1 MQAWSTSRKGAV
13 AEAEIAAAA
22 IRLELPVLRP
32 VAEGGRYDIVIDIG
46 ERLLRVQCKWASRI
60 GDVLNVRCATSRH
73 TPRGYIKTT
82 YSVDEIDVIAAYAPD
97 TDRCYLIPIGEA
109 AGMAALSLRLEPT
122 RNNQAT
128 NVRWARDY
136 EFETAL
142 RRDWGV
148 GRRLTVMGQG
158 RSQNLKPIL
167 WTALGL

>member
-1 MQAWSTSRKGAV
+1 MEEWTSGRKGAV

-32 VAEGGRYDIVIDIG
+32 VAEGGRYDIVIDVG
-46 ERLLRVQCKWASRI
+46 TRLLRVQCKWASRI
-60 GDVLNVRCATSRH
+60 GNVLNVRCATSRH

-82 YSVDEIDVIAAYAPD
+82 YSADEIDAIAAYAPD
-97 TDRCYLIPIGEA
+97 TDRCYLIPISEA
-109 AGMAALSLRLEPT
+109 AGMAGLSLRLAPT

-128 NVRWARDY
+128 NVRWAHDY

-148 GRRLTVMGQG
+148 GRCLVAAGQR
-158 RSQNLKPIL
+158 RSHALKPIL
-167 WTALGL
+167 WTASGL